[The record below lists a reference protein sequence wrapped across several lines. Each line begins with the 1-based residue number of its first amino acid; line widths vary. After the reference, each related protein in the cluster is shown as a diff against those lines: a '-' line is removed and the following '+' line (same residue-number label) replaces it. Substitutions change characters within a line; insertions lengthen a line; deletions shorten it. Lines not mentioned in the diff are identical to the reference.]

1 MLYTNNTKQINQGKT
16 MTQSQQYD
24 EQKQETADRFRE
36 MDAVDE
42 VLQDLKSLRGTSTFT
57 SESLEVLIEA
67 IEEYINYDESL
78 EYILR
83 QIPVEVKAL
92 LVG

>member
-1 MLYTNNTKQINQGKT
+1 MNR
-16 MTQSQQYD
+16 SQQYD
-24 EQKQETADRFRE
+24 QQKQETADRHRE

-42 VLQDLKSLRGTSTFT
+42 VLHDLKSLRDASPLT

-67 IEEYINYDESL
+67 VEDYVHFEESL

-83 QIPVEVKAL
+83 QIPNKVKDL
-92 LVG
+92 LVE

>member
-1 MLYTNNTKQINQGKT
+1 MSR
-16 MTQSQQYD
+16 SQQYD
-24 EQKQETADRFRE
+24 QQKQETADRHRE

-42 VLQDLKSLRGTSTFT
+42 VLHDLKSLRDTSPLT

-67 IEEYINYDESL
+67 VEDYVHFEESL

-83 QIPVEVKAL
+83 QIPNKVKDL
-92 LVG
+92 LVE

>member
-1 MLYTNNTKQINQGKT
+1 MTKA
-16 MTQSQQYD
+16 QQYD

-42 VLQDLKSLRGTSTFT
+42 TLQDLKSLRGTSTFT
-57 SESLEVLIEA
+57 SESLEVLIEQ
-67 IEEYINYDESL
+67 IEEYVHYEESL

-83 QIPVEVKAL
+83 QIPTDIKAL
-92 LVG
+92 LAE

>member
-1 MLYTNNTKQINQGKT
+1 MSLA
-16 MTQSQQYD
+16 QQYD

-57 SESLEVLIEA
+57 SESLEVLIESV
-67 IEEYINYDESL
+67 EDYIHYDEAL

-83 QIPVEVKAL
+83 QIPIEVKAL

>member
-1 MLYTNNTKQINQGKT
+1 MTK
-16 MTQSQQYD
+16 SQQYD

-57 SESLEVLIEA
+57 GESLEVLIEA
-67 IEEYINYDESL
+67 VEDYVHYGESL

-83 QIPVEVKAL
+83 QIPNKVKDL
-92 LVG
+92 LVE

>member
-1 MLYTNNTKQINQGKT
+1 MTKA
-16 MTQSQQYD
+16 QQYD

-57 SESLEVLIEA
+57 GESLEVLIEA

-83 QIPVEVKAL
+83 QIPVDVKAL
-92 LVG
+92 LAG